1 MLWIEKGLAKKFP
14 VNCSCEIFF
23 CPLCIMIQSDKT
35 LGTYSNDSLP
45 NSAAKMTLFVFFFLS
60 PQNSGYFRDINPVRI
75 LNFEPF
81 DRKISYL
88 PWATSLAE
96 RNMPFSCSSVVMPG
110 LNT

>member
-1 MLWIEKGLAKKFP
+1 MDLRLTNDNNINK
-14 VNCSCEIFF
+14 CSCEISF
-23 CPLCIMIQSDKT
+23 CPLCIMIKSDKT
-35 LGTYSNDSLP
+35 LATYSNDSLP
-45 NSAAKMTLFVFFFLS
+45 NSAAKMTLFMFFFLS
-60 PQNSGYFRDINPVRI
+60 PQNSGYFRGINPVIGKI

>member
-1 MLWIEKGLAKKFP
+1 MDLRLKNDDNI
-14 VNCSCEIFF
+14 NSCSCEIFF
-23 CPLCIMIQSDKT
+23 CP

-45 NSAAKMTLFVFFFLS
+45 NSAAKMTLFMFFFLS